1 MRQVVTAKD
10 IQVYFGKKPSMS
22 FKIINQIKKD
32 LGKLNYQPI
41 TISEFCNYYKV
52 EKEGIIEIIKN
63 NEKEK
68 LNIALKKEN
77 IENDTQTEIVPVISK
92 KAHNEPYMFS
102 KPTH

>member
-41 TISEFCNYYKV
+41 TILEFCDYYKV
-52 EKEGIIEIIKN
+52 EKEGIVEIIKN

-68 LNIALKKEN
+68 LNIAIKKCHVEN
-77 IENDTQTEIVPVISK
+77 NTQTEFVPVISK
-92 KAHNEPYMFS
+92 KANNEPYSFS